1 MELPETANK
10 VQLLVTRTEASQ
22 NRETLYVII
31 YRGGGCES
39 IFGGC
44 EIKSLEE

>member
-31 YRGGGCES
+31 YRGGDVNQ
-39 IFGGC
+39 
-44 EIKSLEE
+44 SLEDVK